1 MLKNFLTALTFVAF
15 GFGNL
20 PGVPDSGLFV
30 VGFFE
35 QDPDVHPEINRTG
48 IYLISFEL

>member
-1 MLKNFLTALTFVAF
+1 MFKNILAALTYVAF

-20 PGVPDSGLFV
+20 PGVTDGGLFV
-30 VGFFE
+30 IGFFD
-35 QDPDVHPEINRTG
+35 QDPHVHPEINKTG